1 MAAQVLTPVERA
13 RPAAFSGVDETLI
26 APRSLFGL
34 RSASG
39 DHASDLPVL
48 DLVGNPVVVG
58 DHPVP
63 APHAC
68 RKGWA
73 RLPGVNTLIGAAT

>member
-1 MAAQVLTPVERA
+1 MAAQVLTFGERA
-13 RPAAFSGVDETLI
+13 RPGALFGVDETLV

-34 RSASG
+34 RSAYG
-39 DHASDLPVL
+39 DHAPDLPVL

-58 DHPVP
+58 DGPVL
-63 APHAC
+63 ARHAC